1 MLFKKKLLKKETQQ
15 EKLLSYL
22 IKNKNKW
29 ISAKDIVNNLKM
41 LQYNARLYQLR
52 RRWFTID
59 NKLETKKTRYW
70 KKFKMGFFRLV
81 L

>member
-52 RRWFTID
+52 RR
-59 NKLETKKTRYW
+59 
-70 KKFKMGFFRLV
+70 
-81 L
+81 